1 MFAETYFLSHSILR
15 LFSALFI
22 AQTRDFCIKIF
33 FLPKSQLK
41 LKQTKSMADDFSV
54 KLPGRGLSHMTSSL
68 RHNSQC
74 SCEATSAEA
83 ILGGPLCVDI
93 SHSPLGCPC
102 QSQDM
107 WLQESPPA
115 LSLTPPIDF
124 PSRRSVSLNRFNQ
137 GDPPSLH
144 TQRRDRLICASL
156 AGLTAAM
163 TFIHLYILPARV
175 TPSTGTVLT
184 LKKRN
189 SVWIIFSS
197 DLRTMDVNM
206 WPNIMV
212 ERCYLC
218 HIIISNSLRMRSTQQ
233 TWPKYIFR
241 FICLQLSN
249 KTYSLHFH
257 LWASVPVGVAGWEML
272 CFQASGNSD
281 VSNVQGRRGGGEE
294 KKKSGTLPKC
304 CTIKREEVGF
314 HVPKASKGL
323 SSAVE
328 CGCNHHA
335 YLRRDYSRL
344 WSTHSISF
352 VSFSFYFPVC
362 TIVLLPLQ
370 VCPSRLTQTSRLTS
384 SLSVMGEEA
393 FLKYPNEPRLCH
405 SYCWK

>member
-1 MFAETYFLSHSILR
+1 MV
-15 LFSALFI
+15 
-22 AQTRDFCIKIF
+22 
-33 FLPKSQLK
+33 
-41 LKQTKSMADDFSV
+41 DDFSAR
-54 KLPGRGLSHMTSSL
+54 LPGRSLSHMTSSL

-137 GDPPSLH
+137 GDPPPYTHLH

-156 AGLTAAM
+156 AGLTVAM

-175 TPSTGTVLT
+175 TPSTSAVLT

-206 WPNIMV
+206 WPNIML
-212 ERCYLC
+212 ERLLFMS
-218 HIIISNSLRMRSTQQ
+218 HNHFQLPQDAVDTQ
-233 TWPKYIFR
+233 TCPKYIFR

-281 VSNVQGRRGGGEE
+281 VSNVQGRRVGGGWG
-294 KKKSGTLPKC
+294 KKKVVRC
-304 CTIKREEVGF
+304 
-314 HVPKASKGL
+314 
-323 SSAVE
+323 
-328 CGCNHHA
+328 
-335 YLRRDYSRL
+335 
-344 WSTHSISF
+344 
-352 VSFSFYFPVC
+352 
-362 TIVLLPLQ
+362 
-370 VCPSRLTQTSRLTS
+370 
-384 SLSVMGEEA
+384 LSVV
-393 FLKYPNEPRLCH
+393 L
-405 SYCWK
+405 